1 MGYISEKFK
10 ECGCFMIVQKSV
22 VSFELYMV
30 CMIFFVVGLLSKNL
44 LARHTVEWSREERR
58 AVDSGREDRCN
69 GRVPKLVVV
78 KNQGL
83 AWLGSAP
90 LQPLHSVDLL
100 FN

>member
-1 MGYISEKFK
+1 MFYDCSK
-10 ECGCFMIVQKSV
+10 ECGEFRVIYD
-22 VSFELYMV
+22 LYD
-30 CMIFFVVGLLSKNL
+30 FFVVGLLSKNL